1 MWMAT
6 WVTVLYESESMRTPY
21 SASGCGYRSRDY
33 RSIPSSVYVWKSQYG
48 NMSSLQSFHSTADTH
63 RAAISILAK
72 HSKDRAVGSCT
83 LTWTCPFVLCT
94 L

>member
-1 MWMAT
+1 MRVKACA
-6 WVTVLYESESMRTPY
+6 MRTPY
-21 SASGCGYRSRDY
+21 SGCGY

-48 NMSSLQSFHSTADTH
+48 NMSSLQSFPSTADTH

-72 HSKDRAVGSCT
+72 HSIDRAVGSCT